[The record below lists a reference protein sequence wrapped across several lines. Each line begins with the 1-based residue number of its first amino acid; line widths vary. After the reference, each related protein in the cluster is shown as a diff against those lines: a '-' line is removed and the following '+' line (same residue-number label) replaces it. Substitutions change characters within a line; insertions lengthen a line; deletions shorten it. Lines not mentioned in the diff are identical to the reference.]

1 MLFLISCS
9 DKMFPAF
16 GFGAQIPP
24 TWQVN
29 ESTSVVVTVTNFQK
43 PQFSVVFFSRCP
55 TSFLSTSIL
64 QIHSVQV
71 SYSNNI
77 SFPHSA
83 APRK

>member
-1 MLFLISCS
+1 MFFFISCS

-29 ESTSVVVTVTNFQK
+29 ESTSVVVTVTNSQK
-43 PQFSVVFFSRCP
+43 PQFSVVFFSRCR

-71 SYSNNI
+71 CYSNNI